1 MGSVLQTRHVD
12 AFGLCPWSG
21 AGERQER
28 VARDPRKDA
37 ARRIKYMDNRRA
49 ATMRDLTR
57 QGCSVFC
64 CREERVAMLRI
75 KSVQESDL

>member
-1 MGSVLQTRHVD
+1 MVYLVFFRNAISVYAL
-12 AFGLCPWSG
+12 GSG

-28 VARDPRKDA
+28 VARDPRMDA

-57 QGCSVFC
+57 QGCLVFC
-64 CREERVAMLRI
+64 CREEWVAMLRI